1 MTEPRD
7 HPQQLDAQL
16 EATPKS
22 KRAATASPVIILN
35 SGTITQTKNGLYVT
49 LECRWVSAQRFED
62 FPIRPDTLLA
72 VVRQLRLLLKYTV
85 GSNPSESERTG
96 NVRVWPKAAGPL
108 SAAGML
114 KRTFT

>member
-1 MTEPRD
+1 MGST
-7 HPQQLDAQL
+7 
-16 EATPKS
+16 
-22 KRAATASPVIILN
+22 V
-35 SGTITQTKNGLYVT
+35 
-49 LECRWVSAQRFED
+49 RWNVGRISAQRFED